1 MRFTAALYS
10 FKTLF
15 LTSLLVS
22 YCFGA
27 NTITSSA
34 DENTLARSAAA
45 DADMAFFMAFL
56 DDFETAFPQYTSYM
70 MQNHLTLPQAV
81 ADYYYHIADLASTA
95 NLESDIAQSF
105 PFTQF
110 ETFITAFPWYTSLL
124 EKASATTIY
133 LPQHFLT
140 DDTQPSETSSV
151 YSSQTAS
158 TSIAKST
165 ASSTASTSQSIFSN
179 SKAQNNSTSS
189 STNED
194 TASTSTPMS
203 SSISSTT
210 QSQNGARANSLYL
223 PMALFGILAAAL

>member
-10 FKTLF
+10 FKNLF
-15 LTSLLVS
+15 SLGLLVS
-22 YCFGA
+22 RCSGA
-27 NTITSSA
+27 QAITSSA

-45 DADMAFFMAFL
+45 DADMPFFLAFL
-56 DDFETAFPQYTSYM
+56 EDFETAFPQYTSYM

-110 ETFITAFPWYTSLL
+110 KTFITAFPWYTSLL

-133 LPQHFLT
+133 PPQHFLT
-140 DDTQPSETSSV
+140 DDTQPSETSSA
-151 YSSQTAS
+151 YSSRTAS
-158 TSIAKST
+158 TSTENSI
-165 ASSTASTSQSIFSN
+165 ASSTASTSQPMFSN
-179 SKAQNNSTSS
+179 SKSHNNSTFS

-194 TASTSTPMS
+194 TASTSTEKS

-210 QSQNGARANSLYL
+210 QSQNGARTNSLYF